1 MRNKLGL
8 IIGISVFALL
18 LLLPPPQ
25 GMDPNGMRAAAVSAL
40 MAIFWITEAIP
51 IFATAFIPIA
61 LFPLLGILN
70 AKDIAGAYGHHIVL
84 LILGAFFV
92 ARAIEAN
99 QLHKRIALGTI
110 KLIGTSRQRIVLSFM
125 IATALLSMWTSNN
138 STTLMMLPIGLAI
151 IQHEKTHG
159 SSDPGFSAGLMLA
172 IAYSASIGGTGTLV
186 GTPPNLQFVSTMKE
200 IFPDSPEV
208 VFLDWMKI
216 GIPFV
221 IVFLP
226 IAWFYLIKYFRIEG
240 GLSGSDK
247 IIDDEYKALGRMSTA
262 EKRVALI
269 SVLYALGFIFRR
281 NLIIGDMIIPG
292 WSDVLGV
299 ESYTK
304 DATVAF
310 LAAFALFILP
320 TGSKKGTGHKKR
332 LLEWKDAQ
340 SIPWGIPMLIG
351 GGLAIASAFRESGLV
366 SWIGNSLDLTGIP
379 IFVVILIIVACMV
392 FLTEI
397 NSNAATAAV
406 FLPIL
411 AGLSKAGGFHPFL
424 LMVPATIAA
433 SCAFMLPSGTGPN
446 ASILASGHVSIPE
459 MAKCGFG
466 LNFLAIVVIVL
477 LIYFVIIPVFGLANN
492 VPVWMNL

>member
-1 MRNKLGL
+1 MRKKLGL
-8 IIGISVFALL
+8 YVGSAVFILL
-18 LLLPPPQ
+18 LILTPPD
-25 GMDPNGMRAAAVSAL
+25 GMDPAGMRAAAVSIL

-51 IFATAFIPIA
+51 IFATALIPIA
-61 LFPLLGILN
+61 LFPILGVLN
-70 AKDIAGAYGHHIVL
+70 ANHIAGAYGHHIVL

-99 QLHKRIALGTI
+99 NLHKRIALGTI
-110 KLIGTSRQRIVLSFM
+110 KLIGTSRQKILLSFM
-125 IATALLSMWTSNN
+125 VATALLSMWTSNN

-151 IQHEKTHG
+151 LQHEKAHG
-159 SSDPGFSAGLMLA
+159 SLDSGFGAGLMLA

-200 IFPDSPEV
+200 IFPASPEV
-208 VFLDWMKI
+208 VFTDWIKI

-221 IVFLP
+221 IVFIP
-226 IAWFYLIKYFRIEG
+226 IAWFYLIKYFKIEG
-240 GLSGSDK
+240 ELSGSKD
-247 IIDDEYKALGRMSTA
+247 IIDEEYTGLGRMSTA

-269 SVLYALGFIFRR
+269 GIFYALGFIFRR
-281 NLIIGDMIIPG
+281 NLMSGDLVIPG
-292 WSDVLGV
+292 WSDALGIAG
-299 ESYTK
+299 YTK

-310 LAAFALFILP
+310 LAAIALFIIP
-320 TGSKKGTGHKKR
+320 AGNTAADSDRRR

-351 GGLAIASAFRESGLV
+351 GGLAIAAAFRESGLV
-366 SWIGNSLDLTGIP
+366 SWIGNSLDLSGIS
-379 IFVVILIIVACMV
+379 IFAVILIIVACMV

-446 ASILASGHVSIPE
+446 ASILASGHVSIPT

-466 LNFLAIVVIVL
+466 LNLLAILIIVL
-477 LIYFVIIPVFGLANN
+477 LIYFVIIPVFGLSAD
-492 VPVWMNL
+492 VPAWLNP